1 MHELLRTINYFK
13 RLGTRDFLLGILMT
27 KVASLQ
33 NKLVGFTSSMI
44 DKGKMICS
52 NFITVKELYLI
63 ASYSRL
69 KPIIHWA
76 EEWKT
81 VMKK

>member
-1 MHELLRTINYFK
+1 
-13 RLGTRDFLLGILMT
+13 MT

-33 NKLVGFTSSMI
+33 NKLVGFTSSMV
-44 DKGKMICS
+44 DEGKMICS

-63 ASYSRL
+63 ASYSRQ

-81 VMKK
+81 VMKKMKKYFIQE